1 MKKKNSNPVGAL
13 KRTGAYMSSSMG
25 IIIFALV
32 LAALSAVMT
41 IIGPDKIGKMATIMS
56 DGLFTGI
63 DLAAIAK
70 IGVFLAIIYCL
81 SALFGF
87 IQHYIMAVVTLKMSY
102 RMRGELSE
110 KINRVPQKYFNTT
123 SQGDILSRITND
135 VSTLQQGLTNSLP
148 TIISAAT
155 QFVGCLIMM
164 FVTEWRMA
172 LVALCITLL
181 GMVLIVAIM
190 SKSQRYFTARQKSLG
205 ELNGYV
211 EEMYSGHEVVRISR
225 AVDKVLDHFDGLNAA
240 VYDANWRSQFLS
252 GVMQPLMNVIGNLS
266 YVAVCVFGSVLAING
281 TIEFGVI
288 VSFILYVRLFTTPLT
303 QIAQGMTNLQTAS
316 ASAHRIFDFLES
328 EELGD
333 ESGKTEKLD
342 AVRGAVTFD
351 HVRFSYPDSPDKV
364 IIKDFSAEVHPGQ
377 KVAIVGPTG
386 AGKTTMVNLLMRFF
400 EVNSGHITIDGVP
413 TTDLRRPDVH
423 KLFGMVLQDTWLFE
437 GTIRE
442 NLVYNMEGITD
453 EQLETVCKACGL
465 DKFVHSLPQGFDTVL
480 SESTTIS
487 AGQKQLLT
495 IARAMLQNAPML
507 ILDEATSSVDDV
519 VDQLLNED
527 RLADARAAEQA
538 DLAALGIRAD
548 QVDDLD
554 AGLEDLGGRFLLLKR
569 GASRWMGQRA
579 STFFGMGWS
588 SIGSPSR
595 LKMRPRHA
603 SPTGTVIDAPVS
615 TAFACALEAV
625 GRAHGNAAHDVVADL
640 LRDLRNELL
649 AVQLQLDGV

>member
-87 IQHYIMAVVTLKMSY
+87 IQHYIMAVVTLRMSY

-281 TIEFGVI
+281 TIKFGVI

-333 ESGKTEKLD
+333 ESDKTEKLD

-351 HVRFSYPDSPDKV
+351 HVRFSYPDSPDK
-364 IIKDFSAEVHPGQ
+364 IIIEDFSAEVHPGQ

-400 EVNSGHITIDGVP
+400 EVNSGRITIDGVA
-413 TTDLRRPDVH
+413 TTDLRREDVH
-423 KLFGMVLQDTWLFE
+423 ELFGMVLQDTWLFE

-507 ILDEATSSVDDV
+507 ILDEATSSVDTRTE
-519 VDQLLNED
+519 LLIQRAMDELTKGRTSFVIAH
-527 RLADARAAEQA
+527 RLSTIKNA
-538 DLAALGIRAD
+538 DLILVMRDGDVIESGTHEQLMEQNGFYAKLYNSQFA
-548 QVDDLD
+548 Q
-554 AGLEDLGGRFLLLKR
+554 
-569 GASRWMGQRA
+569 AS
-579 STFFGMGWS
+579 
-588 SIGSPSR
+588 
-595 LKMRPRHA
+595 
-603 SPTGTVIDAPVS
+603 
-615 TAFACALEAV
+615 
-625 GRAHGNAAHDVVADL
+625 
-640 LRDLRNELL
+640 
-649 AVQLQLDGV
+649 